1 MNSRNLKNN
10 KKNKISAKTYVF
22 WGAVM
27 TAVLVLIIFFIVSA
41 VQRKDIRSFESLDY
55 VEREG
60 IFNQQ
65 ESEYYVLFY
74 DYAGEKHMEEFDNV
88 VLKYMQYVRNNKK
101 ATKLYGADLD
111 DYSNKLLIYD
121 GDANIENTT
130 TYPGNTFVDPFDS
143 SVLRFSNDDTPLLVV
158 VKDKKITKYYSG
170 ETDIKDCLS
179 KLSK

>member
-1 MNSRNLKNN
+1 MNSRNLKSN
-10 KKNKISAKTYVF
+10 KKNKISAKTYIF

-74 DYAGEKHMEEFDNV
+74 DYAGPEEICENEKSYTGLYLKK
-88 VLKYMQYVRNNKK
+88 VLEK
-101 ATKLYGADLD
+101 
-111 DYSNKLLIYD
+111 
-121 GDANIENTT
+121 
-130 TYPGNTFVDPFDS
+130 
-143 SVLRFSNDDTPLLVV
+143 
-158 VKDKKITKYYSG
+158 
-170 ETDIKDCLS
+170 
-179 KLSK
+179 